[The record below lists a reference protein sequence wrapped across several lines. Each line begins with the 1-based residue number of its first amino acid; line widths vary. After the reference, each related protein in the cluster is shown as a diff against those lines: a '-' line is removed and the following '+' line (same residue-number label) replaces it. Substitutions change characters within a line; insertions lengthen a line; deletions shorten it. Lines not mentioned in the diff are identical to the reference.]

1 MISYTKHNHSSTEIC
16 EVLRIGTDDDVS
28 NNLNSITEDRD
39 KTTIADDVEGK
50 DNSTGNSIR
59 LNYSTNDVMK
69 NSNTSLRCDNE
80 KDDYENN
87 STQISDEMSDNI
99 KEIHTKNISTYIE
112 TYNKTCLR
120 NNNIASIYAKVR
132 IRINDTQ
139 YNSLQSEYKH
149 LQLNNPSASN
159 DPRNY
164 IEQRES

>member
-1 MISYTKHNHSSTEIC
+1 
-16 EVLRIGTDDDVS
+16 
-28 NNLNSITEDRD
+28 
-39 KTTIADDVEGK
+39 
-50 DNSTGNSIR
+50 
-59 LNYSTNDVMK
+59 MK
-69 NSNTSLRCDNE
+69 NSNISLSSDNE

-87 STQISDEMSDNI
+87 STQFSDEMSDNI
-99 KEIHTKNISTYIE
+99 KETHTKNISTYIE

-120 NNNIASIYAKVR
+120 NNTIASIYAKVR

-149 LQLNNPSASN
+149 LPLNNPSASN